1 MELSRFEGLL
11 TPAGEGKSCPPDRF
25 AWFRRLGY
33 GLLCSVLLIQS
44 AGATNAAEADSQK
57 SADAPTEAEKE
68 NADTPAGHS
77 YHGEVFNEG
86 PRQSALLMEGMGNVD
101 FPSSAKEE
109 TTRAF
114 INQGV
119 AALHGFWYL
128 EAERSFRQ
136 AAKIEPDLAI
146 CYWGMAEANTNNL
159 ERARK
164 FIDQAVSRKE
174 SASRREQLLIDATNK
189 YLKPQDKENDDQKKR
204 RVLDFYRD
212 LEGIIHEFPEDTE
225 AKAWLA
231 LQMWKGAG
239 NGVQITSHIAVD
251 ALLEQVFAANPM
263 HPAHHYRIHLWD
275 NQRPESAL
283 RSAALCGP
291 SLPGIAHMW
300 HMPGHIYSRLKRYN
314 DAAWQQEASA
324 RVDHSH
330 MIRTQLLPDQ
340 IHNFAHNNEW
350 LTRNLI
356 FLGRVQ
362 DALLQSHNL
371 VSMPKHPKY
380 NTDRRGS
387 FQYGRTRLLQT
398 LTEYEL
404 WDQLIE
410 ESSGPFLAPSDHTDH
425 QIERL
430 AWVATAYRLTGK
442 EEEAKRTIRQ
452 IRRRLLESESKELD
466 LEEQIDQLAL
476 NPPPADADPKPPTKE
491 QLEKDAQE
499 QRKQIDQIE
508 KWLRLPAL
516 AEAVRAKKV
525 DAVEEQLRGAPG
537 LDDALK
543 ASFLFQAGAN
553 DKAIEQLK
561 KLVER
566 DPHQVRPLALLV
578 HVLWTAGQQDAAREH
593 FEKLRTVAGYADIE
607 TPLLARLR
615 PVADSA
621 NISGDWRTPAP
632 PADDLGERPPL
643 DSLGPFRWQP
653 PMAPSFSVQAAD
665 EQLVT
670 DAQFQGKPRVVIFYL
685 GAGCL
690 HCVEQLHAFAPKM
703 QQFNELGIDLFAIST
718 ENLDD
723 LRKGI
728 ERFEGEM
735 PIRLYADSEH
745 NVFKAYRCWDDFEDQ
760 ALHGT
765 FLIDAQGR
773 IRWQDI
779 GYEPFTDVDFVI
791 NESKRLLAIPE

>member
-1 MELSRFEGLL
+1 MEFPSFEGLL
-11 TPAGEGKSCPPDRF
+11 TPAGEGTPCSPHRF
-25 AWFRRLGY
+25 VWLRTIGC
-33 GLLCSVLLIQS
+33 GLLCCVLLSQP
-44 AGATNAAEADSQK
+44 AGATTPAEADSQK
-57 SADAPTEAEKE
+57 SADAPAEGEKE
-68 NADTPAGHS
+68 NTDTPAGHS

-159 ERARK
+159 DRARK
-164 FIDQAVSRKE
+164 FIDEAMSRKDN
-174 SASRREQLLIDATNK
+174 ASRREQLLIDATSK

-212 LEGIIHEFPEDTE
+212 LEGIIHEFPEDIE

-239 NGVQITSHIAVD
+239 NGVQITSHIAID

-300 HMPGHIYSRLKRYN
+300 HMPGHIYSRLKRYH

-350 LTRNLI
+350 LTRNLL

-362 DALLQSHNL
+362 EALLQSHNL

-410 ESSGPFLAPSDHTDH
+410 ESNGPFLAPTENTDY

-430 AWVATAYRLTGK
+430 AWLSTAYRLTGK

-452 IRRRLLESESKELD
+452 LRRRLLDSESKELD
-466 LEEQIDQLAL
+466 LEEQIDQLTL

-491 QLEKDAQE
+491 QLEKDAKE

-508 KWLRLPAL
+508 KWLRLPTL

-525 DAVEEQLRGAPG
+525 EAVEEQLRSAPG

-561 KLVER
+561 KLIER

-593 FEKLRTVAGYADIE
+593 FEKLRTVAGHADID

-621 NISGDWRTPAP
+621 NINGDWRTPAP
-632 PADDLGERPPL
+632 PADDLGQRPNL

-653 PMAPSFSVQAAD
+653 PAAPSFSVQAAD

-670 DAQFQGKPRVVIFYL
+670 DAQFQGKPRIVIFYL

-690 HCVEQLHAFAPKM
+690 HCVEQLHAFAPKL
-703 QQFNELGIDLFAIST
+703 QQFNDLGIDVFAIST

-735 PIRLYADSEH
+735 PLQLYADSEH
-745 NVFKAYRCWDDFEDQ
+745 GVFKAYRCWDDFEDQ
-760 ALHGT
+760 PLHGT

-791 NESKRLLAIPE
+791 NESQRLLAIPE